1 MNERTIH
8 PSHSF
13 PSSCHH
19 QHRTTRLWSCPP
31 SPARFP
37 MEVTVP
43 VPHSNECHR
52 RCWSLASLTIRQFS
66 TWCNS
71 FPALDSFTHRA
82 ASSSP
87 FPCIH
92 LKYDEDVVA
101 LEKSSSQAEENRDKP
116 SLPSLWFE
124 PVSTISFRMFDRVKS
139 LYYYSGTST
148 PTSIPLGKC
157 TSFPAATDNHQ
168 VKQLRRMTFQLFRL
182 LSSGK
187 LHLFTWWRLIQI
199 FPEWGKKKSNQIKFT
214 DIHWRYKICQ
224 KKPKILFVK
233 IKLNNSWGSEI
244 KEFSHQADKMNFDEL
259 TCRIF
264 PQNDY

>member
-1 MNERTIH
+1 MVLSSFTSEISHGSHCSGTSFERMSSSMLVPGVLDNSPIFHLMQFISSVGLIH
-8 PSHSF
+8 
-13 PSSCHH
+13 SSC
-19 QHRTTRLWSCPP
+19 RL
-31 SPARFP
+31 
-37 MEVTVP
+37 
-43 VPHSNECHR
+43 
-52 RCWSLASLTIRQFS
+52 LFS
-66 TWCNS
+66 FS
-71 FPALDSFTHRA
+71 
-82 ASSSP
+82 
-87 FPCIH
+87 IH
-92 LKYDEDVVA
+92 LKYDEDVVP

-199 FPEWGKKKSNQIKFT
+199 FPEWGKMKSNQIKFT